1 VSGQS
6 AGDAAFATTLAKG
19 LVVLEAFEDG
29 ASVLGKMELSAR
41 AGIPRPAV
49 RLLVGGRGDGTRNC
63 ARAWRPGSGS
73 SPGRVQDKPTAE
85 QRRYSDIEDRFWR
98 EAVIRR
104 NVAAGSA
111 RFRASL

>member
-63 ARAWRPGSGS
+63 ARGLA
-73 SPGRVQDKPTAE
+73 
-85 QRRYSDIEDRFWR
+85 
-98 EAVIRR
+98 
-104 NVAAGSA
+104 A
-111 RFRASL
+111 RFGFFAGACSR